1 VSRTLKYD
9 FYGSFL
15 DSFNLQR
22 EFVGNVVMPDTRAV
36 EIIVLLTSVCNF
48 MHVLVHL
55 ETIWVQRSPVAAHIF
70 RLSGDCPLLAP
81 RPCNQRR
88 LSAS

>member
-9 FYGSFL
+9 FYSSFL

-36 EIIVLLTSVCNF
+36 FQDRSNDCSVI
-48 MHVLVHL
+48 MQQVV
-55 ETIWVQRSPVAAHIF
+55 R
-70 RLSGDCPLLAP
+70 G
-81 RPCNQRR
+81 
-88 LSAS
+88 